1 MNAKNYKGLDYSN
14 MSTKAINVLKR
25 HLKRKIRVYNIQDED
40 KRILEEEIAWMTFEA
55 QTRDVLESKEI
66 IYN

>member
-1 MNAKNYKGLDYSN
+1 

-40 KRILEEEIAWMTFEA
+40 KKILEEEIAWMTFEA
-55 QTRDVLESKEI
+55 QTRDVLESEEI